1 MVKSNRKRAVKMEI
15 ESLSFNDIE
24 NLEDGAEE
32 GDKNWKDFLQL
43 HSPKNLDQDL
53 KSELDFTLKEK
64 SRQLSEREKKI
75 LRLLE
80 KTPEIQISST
90 LELSDAEEIEEPKI
104 SENELFWLTV
114 EDMKDKH
121 QCGKFLGEDKLV
133 ATPPHPEKKPGSRR
147 RTLFKVVGIYSSV
160 MVIIRFL
167 PAATVTTGIG
177 VSVVAPASYWVLI
190 KITKVYGQQ
199 KEKISQNKW
208 GTRFRSLSSKWVTKF
223 KSLTKARSDNSPTEQ
238 SFDDSNDSS

>member
-133 ATPPHPEKKPGSRR
+133 ATPPHPEKNPDHDVGRCLKSWEFIRR
-147 RTLFKVVGIYSSV
+147 
-160 MVIIRFL
+160 
-167 PAATVTTGIG
+167 
-177 VSVVAPASYWVLI
+177 
-190 KITKVYGQQ
+190 
-199 KEKISQNKW
+199 
-208 GTRFRSLSSKWVTKF
+208 
-223 KSLTKARSDNSPTEQ
+223 
-238 SFDDSNDSS
+238 

>member
-1 MVKSNRKRAVKMEI
+1 
-15 ESLSFNDIE
+15 
-24 NLEDGAEE
+24 
-32 GDKNWKDFLQL
+32 
-43 HSPKNLDQDL
+43 
-53 KSELDFTLKEK
+53 
-64 SRQLSEREKKI
+64 
-75 LRLLE
+75 
-80 KTPEIQISST
+80 
-90 LELSDAEEIEEPKI
+90 
-104 SENELFWLTV
+104 
-114 EDMKDKH
+114 
-121 QCGKFLGEDKLV
+121 
-133 ATPPHPEKKPGSRR
+133 
-147 RTLFKVVGIYSSV
+147 

-223 KSLTKARSDNSPTEQ
+223 KSLTKARSDNPPTEQ